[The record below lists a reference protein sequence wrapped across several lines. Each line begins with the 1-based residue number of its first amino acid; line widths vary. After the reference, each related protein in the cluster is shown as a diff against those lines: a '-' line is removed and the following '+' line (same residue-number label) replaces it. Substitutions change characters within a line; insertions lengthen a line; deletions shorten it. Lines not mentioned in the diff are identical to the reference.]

1 MDGHELWTDAGFFC
15 FDQLHVI
22 SCCKPWSII
31 HIYKYRTVY
40 EPGCMLDIIEVQ
52 QNKSST

>member
-1 MDGHELWTDAGFFC
+1 MDGHELWTDAEFYC

-31 HIYKYRTVY
+31 HIYKYHTVY
-40 EPGCMLDIIEVQ
+40 GPGFMLEIIEVQ
-52 QNKSST
+52 